1 MSYRAVLTGA
11 GLLIVSASCEG
22 PDGGGL
28 FRPFVDV
35 PALASDGGMGGSE
48 TSASEMGGAGGTP
61 GEVSPMVDAG
71 SSVAE
76 GQGGSLGLVGAAG
89 TSTQPSTLVAGAG
102 GAEPG
107 DAGVLV
113 EVDAAP
119 VPPPCSDN
127 VELCDGLDNDCD
139 EAVDEGNACAA
150 DCAGFALEGRGYMF
164 CSASV
169 VRDVAADRCELEGM
183 RLAWIESDAENEL
196 LVDSI
201 AAADVPAPEDD
212 EILVYIGA
220 NDSATEGTWIWR
232 GRGAIADGFQFW
244 QGANA
249 GNAVNGSYE
258 SWSPGEPNNTD
269 DDENCGVLSVF
280 GGNNRAPGNWDDRD
294 CDSALPF
301 VCEVP

>member
-1 MSYRAVLTGA
+1 
-11 GLLIVSASCEG
+11 
-22 PDGGGL
+22 
-28 FRPFVDV
+28 
-35 PALASDGGMGGSE
+35 
-48 TSASEMGGAGGTP
+48 
-61 GEVSPMVDAG
+61 
-71 SSVAE
+71 
-76 GQGGSLGLVGAAG
+76 
-89 TSTQPSTLVAGAG
+89 
-102 GAEPG
+102 
-107 DAGVLV
+107 
-113 EVDAAP
+113 
-119 VPPPCSDN
+119 
-127 VELCDGLDNDCD
+127 
-139 EAVDEGNACAA
+139 VDEGNACAA

-183 RLAWIESDAENEL
+183 RLAWIESDAENEF

-212 EILVYIGA
+212 EILAYIGA